1 MRSRAVWER
10 RREGEREGGKKK
22 REGRREEGEGDREY
36 ATEHIGTKPQ

>member
-1 MRSRAVWER
+1 MGE
-10 RREGEREGGKKK
+10 EREGGKKK